1 MSKKDLFIT
10 KNGKYIDKFTLS
22 TSELRLLAAGD
33 GVEIMTQS
41 INEGVMFR
49 VTPAAKSHTLEFF
62 YVLEGEL
69 EYQAV
74 DSDDVKKMNSGDS
87 FSAQNLGKDY
97 TFKTMSNCQLL
108 YVSSEPVFHMIGD
121 QMKDLHRLNAE
132 LESKDSYTKGHS
144 ERVHNY
150 SIEIAT
156 EMGLNRE
163 SMLQVAFA
171 ALFHDIGKIDVPAEI
186 LKKGDALN
194 DEEYL
199 VIKDHP
205 TKGANLIKK
214 VKYKDV
220 SKIVAQHHE
229 RLDGSGYPKGLTEDE
244 ICLEARIIAIA
255 DAYDAMT
262 TDRPYRKGW
271 EQERAI
277 SELKKWSGVTYD
289 AEVVSAFER
298 YLKKKNKKR
307 G

>member
-1 MSKKDLFIT
+1 MSKNNLFIT
-10 KNGKYIDKFTLS
+10 ENGKYIDKFTLS

-33 GVEIMTQS
+33 GVEIMTQT

-62 YVLEGEL
+62 YVLEGEI

-74 DSDDVKKMNSGDS
+74 NSDDVKKLHAGDS
-87 FSAQNLGKDY
+87 FSAQNLNGDY
-97 TFKTMSNCQLL
+97 TFKTITNCQLL
-108 YVSSEPVFHMIGD
+108 YASSEPVFHMIGE
-121 QMKDLHRLNAE
+121 QMKGLHKLNAE

-150 SIEIAT
+150 SIEIAQ
-156 EMGLNRE
+156 EMGLDRE

-171 ALFHDIGKIDVPAEI
+171 ALFHDIGKIDVPEEI

-205 TKGANLIKK
+205 TKGANIIKG
-214 VKYKDV
+214 VNYKDV
-220 SKIVAQHHE
+220 SHIVAQHHE
-229 RLDGSGYPKGLTEDE
+229 RMDGSGYPMGLTGED
-244 ICLEARIIAIA
+244 ICLEARIIAVA

-271 EQERAI
+271 EQEQAMT
-277 SELKKWSGVTYD
+277 ELKKWADITYD
-289 AEVVSAFER
+289 GEVVSAFGR
-298 YLKKKNKKR
+298 YLKKRKKR